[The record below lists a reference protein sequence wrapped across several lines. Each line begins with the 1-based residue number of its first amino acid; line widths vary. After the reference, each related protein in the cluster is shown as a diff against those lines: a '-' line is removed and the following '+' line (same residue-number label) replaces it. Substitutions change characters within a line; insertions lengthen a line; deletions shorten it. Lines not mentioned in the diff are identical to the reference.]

1 VILSLES
8 ALEQLLSPDAH
19 ENHSVPLG
27 APVMVVDL
35 SRAPP
40 AIEPGTIAWGRSVL
54 ARLPCPTVAFAEPG
68 APAAAAL
75 APAFDVH
82 LDSVRDLEPILD
94 TVSRAPLASLALVQ
108 LLRVSEGLDLD
119 GALLAESFVYSML
132 QSGPEFRRWLERRR
146 APGSSD
152 SNREP
157 AVHMR
162 RDGGRLE
169 LTLNRPERRNAFSA
183 DMRDALVEAL
193 QVARCDPSVREI
205 VLGGAGPD
213 FCSGGDLAEFGTTP
227 DPVSAH
233 AIRSTRN
240 AGLLLGAL
248 SERVRAELHGA
259 CVGAGVELPAFAA
272 RVVARPDTTFWLPEL
287 SMGLVPG
294 AGGTVSVPRRIGR
307 QRAAGWMLS
316 GNRIDARTALA
327 WGLVD
332 ELGD

>member
-8 ALEQLLSPDAH
+8 ALEQLGSPDVH
-19 ENHSVPLG
+19 ENYSALLG

-35 SRAPP
+35 SRVPS
-40 AIEPGTIAWGRSVL
+40 AIEPGTIAWARSVL
-54 ARLPCPTVAFAEPG
+54 ARLPCPTVALAEPG

-82 LDSVRDLEPILD
+82 LDSARDLEPILD
-94 TVSRAPLASLALVQ
+94 TVCEARMASLALVQ
-108 LLRVSEGLDLD
+108 LLRVGEALELEA
-119 GALLAESFVYSML
+119 ALLAESFVYSML
-132 QSGPEFRRWLERRR
+132 QSGPDFRRWLERRT
-146 APGSSD
+146 ATGPSE
-152 SNREP
+152 SNCEP
-157 AVHMR
+157 AVRVR
-162 RDGGRLE
+162 RDGDRLE
-169 LTLNRPERRNAFSA
+169 LTLNRPERRNALSA
-183 DMRDALVEAL
+183 EMRDALVEAL

-205 VLGGAGPD
+205 LLAGAGPD
-213 FCSGGDLAEFGTTP
+213 FCSGGDLAEFGTAP

-240 AGLLLGAL
+240 PARLLGAL
-248 SERVRAELHGA
+248 SGRVRAELHGA